1 MRLADGT
8 SVETVAGV
16 LQGTDAVQLGGAVE
30 RPGTYRAEFEAA
42 GYQSMAR
49 QNVEVRR
56 SGRCNYLQPVR
67 LDVELVRAN

>member
-1 MRLADGT
+1 MRLTDGT
-8 SVETVAGV
+8 YVETVAGV
-16 LQGTDAVQLGGAVE
+16 LQSTDAVQLGGAVE

-49 QNVEVRR
+49 ENVEVRR
-56 SGRCNYLQPVR
+56 RGRCNYLQPVR